1 MASPSTDFFCE
12 SMIRAV
18 KMSNIANIPTIQVNV
33 YDDMLQ
39 RISEKLTE
47 DLVTAQARQT
57 ITEIAA
63 AKAVQVLVM
72 TSLAEA
78 RSGAALLSANMN
90 PTPTPTP
97 SDPPAPPV

>member
-1 MASPSTDFFCE
+1 LWFSDQSGKE
-12 SMIRAV
+12 K
-18 KMSNIANIPTIQVNV
+18 KMSNIATIPTIQVNV

-47 DLVTAQARQT
+47 DLVTAQAKQT

-78 RSGAALLSANMN
+78 RSGTAMLSSTV
-90 PTPTPTP
+90 P
-97 SDPPAPPV
+97 PPVVVPPPPVAP